1 MPVPL
6 QKPVKMVTQ
15 TIRGPVSQ
23 EEEDRVMAS
32 LSGGLEH
39 LSSLPSVMSSLGS
52 NTFQPSVASI
62 RGERSIGRCPEG
74 SFRWDPNRVTVQSW
88 HQKLS
93 ETYSGYNMVSTIGE
107 GRHGAVIRV
116 QHKDSEKYYACKVL
130 NKADHEEAA
139 LKSEIEMLRR
149 LDHPNIVRLY
159 ETNEDRENV
168 FLLMELCHSD
178 LFSRITEAPEGRLT
192 ECLTIC
198 YTGQILSALAYCHS
212 KSVVH
217 HDVKPE
223 NFLLESEEP
232 DCLLKLADFGIATSI
247 RAARLGNDLQNEV
260 EGSKPYMAPEM
271 LSRSWKSLVR
281 EAMDRQGTER
291 GVDAARYL
299 ATVDVWSCGVVVY
312 VMLSGDLPFGHDED
326 AICSGQSPDFSAQVW
341 REVSSEAVRFI
352 KGLLSL
358 EREARGTCAKA
369 LAHPWLQ
376 ASGIEQG
383 HLGSAAGMP
392 QVAPPSGNLALGMAV
407 TAAERPELARVVLR
421 SLRAWRGA
429 PKLRRIVV
437 AAIARR
443 LEADHP
449 SARLAQMVYHTFSSK
464 GDKLRCEE
472 LVHGL
477 NTALDEAM
485 TSPNPALEQEA
496 SLEELDI
503 AEQARGKGSNSVTGL
518 HVRRRLF
525 GVLRKLGALSPA
537 AGSGGEAALLASCSE
552 DLVSLTELRHLV
564 GALDGV
570 KDGTVDYT
578 LLVAAL
584 LPQATCSE
592 EARVLETF
600 NMFDFRKHQGIS
612 PDDLLA
618 YMKNATST
626 KETNLKQFAEMLSE
640 FDRNGDGV
648 LDLDEFKAMLCAN
661 KHDSGNNEECTARA
675 G

>member
-6 QKPVKMVTQ
+6 RAPVKMVTQ
-15 TIRGPVSQ
+15 TICEQADDSLLR
-23 EEEDRVMAS
+23 R
-32 LSGGLEH
+32 LSGSLEH

-52 NTFQPSVASI
+52 NAFQTSGAQAGGG
-62 RGERSIGRCPEG
+62 RGAQG

-107 GRHGAVIRV
+107 GRHGAVVQV
-116 QHKDSEKYYACKVL
+116 QHKTTEKYYACKVL
-130 NKADHEEAA
+130 NKADHEDKA
-139 LKSEIEMLRR
+139 LRSEIEMLRR
-149 LDHPNIVRLY
+149 LDHPNIVRIH
-159 ETNEDRENV
+159 ETNEDHDNV

-178 LFSRITEAPEGRLT
+178 LFSRITEASAGHLSEGLSIR
-192 ECLTIC
+192 
-198 YTGQILSALAYCHS
+198 YAGQILSALAYCHS

-247 RAARLGNDLQNEV
+247 RAARLSNDLKNEV

-271 LSRSWKSLVR
+271 LNRGWCSLVK
-281 EAMDRQGTER
+281 EAMDLQGSER
-291 GVDAARYL
+291 GVGAWGHLAA
-299 ATVDVWSCGVVVY
+299 VDVWSCGIVIY
-312 VMLSGDLPFGHDED
+312 VMLSGALPFGHDED
-326 AICSGQSPDFSAQVW
+326 AICSGQSPDFSDPVW
-341 REVSSEAVRFI
+341 REVSREAVHFI
-352 KGLLSL
+352 KGLLSP
-358 EREARGTCAKA
+358 EPEARGTCMKA
-369 LAHPWLQ
+369 LTHPWLQ
-376 ASGIEQG
+376 ASGVAQSP
-383 HLGSAAGMP
+383 LGSAAEMP
-392 QVAPPSGNLALGMAV
+392 NVAPACGNIGLGMAV
-407 TAAERPELARVVLR
+407 TATERPELARVVLR

-437 AAIARR
+437 ATIARR
-443 LEADHP
+443 VEADHP
-449 SARLAQMVYHTFSSK
+449 SSRLAQMVYHTFISR

-477 NTALDEAM
+477 NEALNEAM
-485 TSPNPALEQEA
+485 TAPPMDSEDPATELGA
-496 SLEELDI
+496 SLEDLDI
-503 AEQARGKGSNSVTGL
+503 AEQARRNAGNSVTGL
-518 HVRRRLF
+518 HVRKRLF
-525 GVLRKLGALSPA
+525 GVLRKLGALSPS
-537 AGSGGEAALLASCSE
+537 AGSGEAAMLASCSE

-570 KDGTVDYT
+570 KNGTVDYT

-584 LPQATCSE
+584 LPQETCCE

-648 LDLDEFKAMLCAN
+648 LDLDEFKAMLGGNDECAA
-661 KHDSGNNEECTARA
+661 SG